1 MRLRTDESGLA
12 VVVALL
18 VMGIMLSLGLAVYS
32 YVGTQTH
39 QSGQER
45 VRESAFNLA
54 EDVLDATVAHLETRW
69 PTAGSQYPSSCNQ
82 ASTST
87 SCPSPTGVTG
97 AFTGTNA
104 PVDFTGTTWSWT
116 TEVHDNSVPSTTYYS
131 DTASGTRGQPGY
143 DANGDAAV
151 WVRSQG
157 VVRGKKRTLVALVK
171 VQQIRTNFPQNVIT
185 AGYFQTNN
193 NGKKVM
199 VNTAGEPAGSPATL
213 AVRCNV
219 SGQTYPNSC
228 LNYQVTKG
236 QVSPD
241 TKQDGYAGG
250 NALSSADLDLM
261 RQRAQALG
269 TYYTSCPGSAS
280 GAMVFVEGPASC
292 SYTGTY
298 NSATAPGFIIIAN
311 GTISFGSSGTYH
323 GLVYAANLQGS
334 SGIVVTINANAQVV
348 GGVAVDG
355 TGGVSVG
362 SSGNNLVYNRNV
374 FSNVIANG
382 FISQIQNSWREIAAS

>member
-1 MRLRTDESGLA
+1 MRVRTDERGFA
-12 VVVALL
+12 IVVSMMAL
-18 VMGIMLSLGLAVYS
+18 GIMLSLGLAS
-32 YVGTQTH
+32 YAFVVRQTN

-54 EDVLDATVAHLETRW
+54 EDVLDATVSHLETRW
-69 PTAGSQYPSSCNQ
+69 PTSGSQYPSSCTQ

-97 AFTGTNA
+97 AFTGTGA
-104 PVDFTGTTWSWT
+104 PIDFSGTTWSWT
-116 TEVHDNSVPSTTYYS
+116 TEVHDNAAPSTTYYS
-131 DTASGTRGQPGY
+131 DSASGTRGQPGY

-157 VVRGKKRTLVALVK
+157 VVRGRKRTLVALVK

-185 AGYFQTNN
+185 AGWFQTGN

-199 VNTAGEPAGSPATL
+199 VNTAGDPAGAPATL

-219 SGQTYPNSC
+219 GGQTYPNSC

-241 TKQDGYAGG
+241 TKQDNYAGG

-261 RQRAQALG
+261 RQRATALG
-269 TYYTSCPGSAS
+269 TYYTGCPTSAA
-280 GAMVFVEGPASC
+280 GTMVFIEGPASC
-292 SYTGTY
+292 SYTGSY
-298 NSATAPGFIIIAN
+298 NSAGAPGFIIVAN

-323 GLVYAANLQGS
+323 GLVYAANLQNSTG
-334 SGIVVTINANAQVV
+334 VVVQINANAQVI

-355 TGGVSVG
+355 GGGVSVG
-362 SSGNNLVYNRNV
+362 QSGNNLVYNRNV

>member
-1 MRLRTDESGLA
+1 MRLRTDESGFA
-12 VVVALL
+12 IVVSMMAL
-18 VMGIMLSLGLAVYS
+18 VIMLSLGLAAYAF
-32 YVGTQTH
+32 VGGQTN

-54 EDVLDATVAHLETRW
+54 EDVLDATVAHLETHW
-69 PTAGSQYPSSCNQ
+69 PTAGSQYPSSCTQ

-97 AFTGTNA
+97 AFTGTGA
-104 PVDFTGTTWSWT
+104 PVDFSGTTWSWT
-116 TEVHDNSVPSTTYYS
+116 TEVHDNNAPTTTYYS
-131 DTASGTRGQPGY
+131 DSASGTRGQPGY

-157 VVRGKKRTLVALVK
+157 VVRGRPRTLVALVK

-185 AGYFQTNN
+185 AGYFQTGN

-199 VNTAGEPAGSPATL
+199 VNTAGDPAGSPATL

-219 SGQTYPNSC
+219 SGQTYPNAC
-228 LNYQVTKG
+228 LNYQPTKG

-269 TYYTSCPGSAS
+269 TYYTSCPGSAA
-280 GAMVFVEGPASC
+280 GVMVFVEGPATC
-292 SYTGTY
+292 SYNGTY
-298 NSATAPGFIIIAN
+298 NSATAPGFIIVAN
-311 GTISFGSSGTYH
+311 GTISFGSTAAYH
-323 GLVYAANLQGS
+323 GLVYAANLQGTN
-334 SGIVVTINANAQVV
+334 GIVVAINANGQVV

-355 TGGVSVG
+355 AGGVSVG
-362 SSGNNLVYNRNV
+362 NSGNNLVYNRNV